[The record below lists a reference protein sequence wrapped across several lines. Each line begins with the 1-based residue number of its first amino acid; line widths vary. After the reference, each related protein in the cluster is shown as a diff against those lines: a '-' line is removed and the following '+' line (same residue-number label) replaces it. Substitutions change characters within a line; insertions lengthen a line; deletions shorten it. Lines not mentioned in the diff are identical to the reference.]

1 MSVLLRE
8 AGLVSSDLVADFEGI
23 EVAGPVDVN
32 DVKSDAEHD
41 LQPAEAASFLQWVVP
56 FK

>member
-41 LQPAEAASFLQWVVP
+41 LQPAEAASFLQ
-56 FK
+56 